1 MPQTATDSPSAPS
14 PELPRITRPLTVRVT
29 LLATTRDNHVLMV
42 RDPHIEGGWQLPS
55 GTVPPGDCPVR
66 TARHLSVSQT
76 GYYQEATHA
85 LAITLEHGPS
95 GLPIALDY
103 ILDGGRT
110 DTPPCDAAS
119 LTAGAGW
126 RPMRELL
133 ESLPLVQ
140 NALLALAHG
149 ERVPVLVNGDRPAAD
164 WPEPDAEDQSA

>member
-1 MPQTATDSPSAPS
+1 MA
-14 PELPRITRPLTVRVT
+14 VRVS

-42 RDPHIEGGWQLPS
+42 RDPHVEGGWQLPTS
-55 GTVPPGDCPVR
+55 IVPPGDCPVR
-66 TARHLSVSQT
+66 TAWHLSVSRT
-76 GYYQEATHA
+76 GYYQEAAYA
-85 LAITLEHGPS
+85 LAVSLEHGPS

-103 ILDGGRT
+103 ILDGGQS
-110 DTPPCDAAS
+110 DTPPCDAVS
-119 LTAGAGW
+119 LTDGAGW

-133 ESLPLVQ
+133 ESPPVVQ